1 MVFFSQEFD
10 KRVCVCMCVCVC
22 ACMHV
27 FTEFFWSGINPS
39 LVRGQQQDVHEFYG
53 FFMDQLSELSMAK
66 YKHVFFLSY
75 VLY

>member
-10 KRVCVCMCVCVC
+10 KRVCVCVCVCVC

-27 FTEFFWSGINPS
+27 FTEFFWSDNNPS